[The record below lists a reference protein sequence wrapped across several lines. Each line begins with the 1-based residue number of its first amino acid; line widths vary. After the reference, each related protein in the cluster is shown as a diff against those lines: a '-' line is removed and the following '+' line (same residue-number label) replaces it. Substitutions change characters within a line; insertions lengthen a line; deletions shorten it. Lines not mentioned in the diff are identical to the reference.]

1 MSFLDS
7 LENSLKSLESRDES
21 QQQTKDDQ
29 KRREAERLQAQ
40 AAAPF
45 AEQLKSGP
53 FTASLLQRA
62 TAIGHTRRTKIHI
75 AWIGTTLRLEARD
88 RKLELRPTADGVQ
101 AVFLRQNQV
110 ESTRQLDLNSDPAA
124 LADAWL
130 DGL

>member
-62 TAIGHTRRTKIHI
+62 TAIGHTKRAKIHI

-88 RKLELRPTADGVQ
+88 RKLELRPTADGVL
-101 AVFLRQNQV
+101 AVFLRHNEV
-110 ESTRQLDLNSDPAA
+110 ESTQQLDLNSDSAA
-124 LADAWL
+124 LAEAWL
-130 DGL
+130 EGL